1 MLYSFRGREPRIEKG
16 SYVSEQALLI
26 GDVKIG
32 RGCYIGHGVILRGDY
47 GSIEIASGTA
57 VEEGVVMH
65 APPDEVCRIGKKV
78 TVGHGAV
85 VHARSVGD
93 LSVIGMGSVL
103 SIYSEV
109 GEESI
114 IAEACVVRMRQK
126 IPSGVV
132 AAGNP
137 ARVLR
142 EVREADREFWDWGK
156 QLYIDL
162 AAEYLKNGMTR
173 IDSPSGTNSQ
183 ARPGE
188 ES

>member
-1 MLYSFRGREPRIEKG
+1 MLYSFRGREPRIGKG
-16 SYVSEQALLI
+16 SYVSEHALLI

-32 RGCYIGHGVILRGDY
+32 RNCYIGHGVILRGDY
-47 GSIEIASGTA
+47 GAIEIGPGTA

-65 APPDEVCRIGKKV
+65 APPDEVCLIGKKV

-109 GEESI
+109 GEGSI
-114 IAEACVVRMRQK
+114 IAEACVVKMRQK
-126 IPSGVV
+126 IPAGVV

-137 ARVLR
+137 ASIIRD
-142 EVREADREFWDWGK
+142 VRAEDREFWDWGK

-162 AAEYLKNGMTR
+162 AAEYLKNGMIR
-173 IDSPSGTNSQ
+173 VDFPSGNCL
-183 ARPGE
+183 PGKPAKG
-188 ES
+188 S